1 MLYIYISIYQSH
13 SIYIIYIIIY
23 KFGQQHVSLCR
34 RQRDMLVTR
43 LKLNLP
49 DYKQRLCGSFR
60 DMDSWVWC
68 KSEHGWIRFKAMNY
82 NDLFNCIRLY
92 IYIISNIPNAIQI
105 KLIFAAN
112 WSKTV
117 KDLRFLGQKWYDQ
130 GPGSSSCCMAAA
142 GLAFHGSGC
151 SGGPG
156 ASSPGRLWLPRC
168 GSFPV
173 DISLKLQHFASD
185 ARLQSTSK
193 ESKDKL

>member
-1 MLYIYISIYQSH
+1 MHILYQSIS
-13 SIYIIYIIIY
+13 SISSTNLVNSTSPFADAKGTLLPGSSWICPTTSRDYAAASGTWTHGYGANLSTDESASKRWII
-23 KFGQQHVSLCR
+23 
-34 RQRDMLVTR
+34 
-43 LKLNLP
+43 
-49 DYKQRLCGSFR
+49 
-60 DMDSWVWC
+60 
-68 KSEHGWIRFKAMNY
+68 Y

-92 IYIISNIPNAIQI
+92 IYISYPIFQMLF
-105 KLIFAAN
+105 KLSYIIFAAN

-117 KDLRFLGQKWYDQ
+117 KDLRFLGQKWHDQ
-130 GPGSSSCCMAAA
+130 GGPGSSSCCMAAA

-173 DISLKLQHFASD
+173 DISLKLQHFVSD